1 MSSPVL
7 LRRLLVAALVGLAAL
22 RPLRA
27 QEPEPK
33 RYAVLVGINRY
44 QHPKLPELQFA
55 EADVTDL
62 ANVLRDAGY
71 EVTLLTGSGGDE
83 ALRPTKAN
91 VESQVQDVLRR
102 CAAGDTVLLAFTG
115 HGVQFD
121 GKKDCFFCPADGR
134 PFRDETNTLVSLSK
148 VYAELNKSFAGMKV
162 LLVDACRDDPDAGRG
177 ARGINADG
185 APRPPQ
191 GVAALFSCRAG
202 ERAYESER
210 LGHGVFF
217 YHVLEALKGAAKD
230 GENEVTFAGLAAYVS
245 RRVSRGDTSVP
256 QLIGA
261 GARQSPNL
269 KADYSTEP
277 VLVKVAA
284 QGGEPQQATDPNPPG
299 TEQTTD
305 PEPPGTDQPTDPEPP
320 ATEEPVKEQYAAIA
334 YSQSTNKYGYAGGYD
349 TREAA
354 EEGARESCKAD
365 DAKVV
370 VWARDGWCVLAL
382 DVDGGG
388 AYGWS
393 WSANLEDA
401 KATALTNCQ
410 KHVTNCYVAV
420 CVSGSG
426 DVKQFDPPQ

>member
-1 MSSPVL
+1 MSRTAAVC
-7 LRRLLVAALVGLAAL
+7 RLLAAALVPLAAL
-22 RPLRA
+22 PPLRA
-27 QEPEPK
+27 EPPAPK

-44 QHPKLPELQFA
+44 QHPNLPELQFA

-62 ANVLRDAGY
+62 GNVLRDAGY
-71 EVTLLTGSGGDE
+71 EVTLLTGSAGDD

-91 VESQVQDVLRR
+91 IESQVQDVLRR

-121 GKKDCFFCPADGR
+121 GKKDCFFCPSDGR
-134 PFRDETNTLVSLSK
+134 PFRDEAASLVSLSK
-148 VYAELNKSFAGMKV
+148 VYAELDKSFAGMKV

-177 ARGINADG
+177 ARGVNADT

-202 ERAYESER
+202 ERAYESDQ

-217 YHVLEALKGAAKD
+217 YHVLEALKGGAKD

-284 QGGEPQQATDPNPPG
+284 QGGEPQQATDPEPPG
-299 TEQTTD
+299 TEQ
-305 PEPPGTDQPTDPEPP
+305 PMDPEPP
-320 ATEEPVKEQYAAIA
+320 AAEEPVKEQYAAIA
-334 YSQSTNKYGYAGGYD
+334 YSRSTNKYGYAGGYD
-349 TREAA
+349 TREEA
-354 EEGARESCKAD
+354 EAGARESCEAD

-393 WSANLEDA
+393 WSANLDDA

-410 KHVTNCYVAV
+410 KHATNCYVAV
-420 CVSGSG
+420 CVSASG
-426 DVKQFDPPQ
+426 EVKQFDAPK

>member
-1 MSSPVL
+1 MSTPAVF
-7 LRRLLVAALVGLAAL
+7 RRLLLAALVVLAAL
-22 RPLRA
+22 PALRA
-27 QEPEPK
+27 QDAEPK
-33 RYAVLVGINRY
+33 RYAVLVGVNRY

-62 ANVLRDAGY
+62 GNVLRDAGY
-71 EVTLLTGSGGDE
+71 EVTLLTGSAGDD
-83 ALRPTKAN
+83 ALRPTRAN
-91 VESQVQDVLRR
+91 IESQVQDVLRR

-121 GKKDCFFCPADGR
+121 GKKDCFFCPLDGR
-134 PFRDETNTLVSLSK
+134 PFRDETASLVSLSK

-202 ERAYESER
+202 ERAYESEQ

-217 YHVLEALKGAAKD
+217 YHVLEGLKGGARD
-230 GENEVTFAGLAAYVS
+230 GESEVTFAGLAAYVS

-277 VLVKVAA
+277 VLLKVAA
-284 QGGEPQQATDPNPPG
+284 QGTDPQQQTDPNPPG
-299 TEQTTD
+299 AEQPTD
-305 PEPPGTDQPTDPEPP
+305 PPGTEQPMEPEPP
-320 ATEEPVKEQYAAIA
+320 ATEEPAKEHFAAIA
-334 YSQSTNKYGYAGGYD
+334 YSKSTNKYGYACGSD
-349 TREAA
+349 SQEEAENAAREA
-354 EEGARESCKAD
+354 CNAD
-365 DAKVV
+365 DAEVV
-370 VWARDGWCVLAL
+370 VWTRDGWCALAL

-388 AYGWS
+388 AYGWA
-393 WSANLEDA
+393 WSSSAEGA
-401 KATALTNCQ
+401 KAKALANCR
-410 KHVTNCYVAV
+410 KHVANCYVAV
-420 CVSGSG
+420 CISASGE
-426 DVKQFDPPQ
+426 VEKFDPPQ